1 MNSSIRNVLFG
12 TFTLRLS
19 TGLTGG
25 LIAFYLANLEH
36 HGGAPVSAETVGL
49 LTAAFYAT
57 ELIASPIFGLLSDR
71 LGHHRVMQ
79 YGPIFGAT
87 AVILTGL
94 TTNLF
99 LIGGTRVLEGLA
111 AAASIPSILGFIAMA
126 TTNDEALRGR
136 TSARFEMATLGG
148 IGAGTLAAGIL
159 YDGIPGVWAGLGA
172 LAFFLNAGIYGI
184 SFLIYRYGV
193 HAPDHHVGT
202 RETPEYGISRY
213 LSLLRRSHI
222 WLLAP
227 TWIAVN
233 AAIGVYS
240 GQGLFNLIR
249 VPDPRFVDQLLAGGM
264 SGLEVTVGLIAAGAA
279 FVAGLIYWGN
289 RFKSIRRTTILFYG
303 IMGGVILVLGAL
315 AFNHSGG
322 LDPLSAIALC
332 AGRWRRALC
341 ARRRDS
347 SCAWIVGRHV

>member
-1 MNSSIRNVLFG
+1 VNSSLRNVLFG

-36 HGGAPVSAETVGL
+36 HGGAHVSAETVGL

-148 IGAGTLAAGIL
+148 IGAGTLMAGIL

-202 RETPEYGISRY
+202 RETPEYGISRT
-213 LSLLRRSHI
+213 SACCADRTSGCSRQRGSRS
-222 WLLAP
+222 
-227 TWIAVN
+227 T
-233 AAIGVYS
+233 
-240 GQGLFNLIR
+240 R
-249 VPDPRFVDQLLAGGM
+249 
-264 SGLEVTVGLIAAGAA
+264 
-279 FVAGLIYWGN
+279 
-289 RFKSIRRTTILFYG
+289 
-303 IMGGVILVLGAL
+303 
-315 AFNHSGG
+315 
-322 LDPLSAIALC
+322 LSACTRGKA
-332 AGRWRRALC
+332 
-341 ARRRDS
+341 S
-347 SCAWIVGRHV
+347 ST

>member
-1 MNSSIRNVLFG
+1 
-12 TFTLRLS
+12 
-19 TGLTGG
+19 
-25 LIAFYLANLEH
+25 
-36 HGGAPVSAETVGL
+36 
-49 LTAAFYAT
+49 
-57 ELIASPIFGLLSDR
+57 
-71 LGHHRVMQ
+71 
-79 YGPIFGAT
+79 
-87 AVILTGL
+87 
-94 TTNLF
+94 
-99 LIGGTRVLEGLA
+99 
-111 AAASIPSILGFIAMA
+111 MA

-148 IGAGTLAAGIL
+148 IGAGTLMAGIL

-249 VPDPRFVDQLLAGGM
+249 DPRSTLRRPAARGWNERTRGDRGLDRGWRRIRRWTDLLGQPLQVDQAHDDSVLRNHGRRHFGLWRPGLQSQRWARSSVDDRPLRWSLE
-264 SGLEVTVGLIAAGAA
+264 SGSLCSQARLQLRLDCWPICLRHIPTTAA
-279 FVAGLIYWGN
+279 
-289 RFKSIRRTTILFYG
+289 
-303 IMGGVILVLGAL
+303 
-315 AFNHSGG
+315 
-322 LDPLSAIALC
+322 P
-332 AGRWRRALC
+332 
-341 ARRRDS
+341 
-347 SCAWIVGRHV
+347 